1 MTDTTQEFEDLRRRF
16 APRAMGPDDAKRAYQ
31 LGWSRA
37 QDAYLTRERERARV
51 GMTELMARRGQAAP
65 VELDDAYHLLELAF
79 RTFNAGGVEPGVT
92 HRDEGGGAL
101 VLSVIGCPTQAEPR
115 AQAICSERVCPY
127 WHRRQGWI
135 EAMGLTATD
144 RRDPS
149 AAGGAGGCTS
159 VVALRAA
166 APTADERVP

>member
-16 APRAMGPDDAKRAYQ
+16 APRAMGPDDATRAYQ
-31 LGWSRA
+31 VGWSRA
-37 QDAYLTRERERARV
+37 QDAYLARERERAHE
-51 GMTELMARRGQAAP
+51 GMAELMARRGQAAP
-65 VELDDAYHLLELAF
+65 VDLDDAYELLELAL
-79 RTFNAGGVEPGVT
+79 RTFNADGGEPAVA
-92 HRDEGGGAL
+92 HRDAEGDAL

-135 EAMGLTATD
+135 EAMGLSATD
-144 RRDPS
+144 RRDAS
-149 AAGGAGGCTS
+149 AVGVAGGCMS

-166 APTADERVP
+166 GSDERAL